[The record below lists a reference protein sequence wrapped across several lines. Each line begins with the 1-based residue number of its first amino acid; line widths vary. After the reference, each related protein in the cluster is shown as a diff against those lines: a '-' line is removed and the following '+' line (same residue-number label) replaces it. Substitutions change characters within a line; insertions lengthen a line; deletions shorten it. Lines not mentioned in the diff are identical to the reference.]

1 MDLFLDD
8 ILPVDVK
15 KRVAERI
22 REVEGNLSNS
32 PLGRKPPIG
41 ESSRSTNPLISAQA
55 PSMQRLMEQNQ
66 DLIPQAPQPASPAAA
81 QALAQRAA
89 LLQRATSAAHEKPE
103 PGMSGPR
110 KF

>member
-22 REVEGNLSNS
+22 REVEGNLSREGVVTRA
-32 PLGRKPPIG
+32 P
-41 ESSRSTNPLISAQA
+41 RSTNPAIAAQA

-66 DLIPQAPQPASPAAA
+66 DLVPAPPQPASSAAA

-89 LLQRATSAAHEKPE
+89 LLQRATSAAHERPE